1 MIDEIQDLLNRYL
14 SWLKD
19 KTTLRQIEDWVE
31 ITTPYLDRHNDYL
44 QIYVKQGN
52 GGFILTDGGYIIN
65 DLHQSGCDLESKKR
79 SDLLK
84 LTLNGFGVKLENES
98 LLVHTTSDN
107 FALKKH
113 SLVQAMLAVNDLF
126 YLASPMISSLF
137 LEDVA
142 LWLDANEVRYIPRV
156 KFTGKTGYD
165 HTFNFAIPASKKYPE
180 RILEAISHPNKDT
193 IQSVAFS
200 WIDTKDVR
208 PDNSIAYALLNDF
221 DHPPA
226 PTVIDALKNYG
237 IKPALWSKR
246 EELKEELAA

>member
-180 RILEAISHPNKDT
+180 RILEAISHPKKDT

-226 PTVIDALKNYG
+226 PAVIDALKNYG

-246 EELKEELAA
+246 EELKEELAT

>member
-44 QIYVKQGN
+44 QIYVKQDN

-98 LLVHTTSDN
+98 LLVHATSDN

-126 YLASPMISSLF
+126 YLASPMIGSLF
-137 LEDVA
+137 LEDVT

-221 DHPPA
+221 DRPPA